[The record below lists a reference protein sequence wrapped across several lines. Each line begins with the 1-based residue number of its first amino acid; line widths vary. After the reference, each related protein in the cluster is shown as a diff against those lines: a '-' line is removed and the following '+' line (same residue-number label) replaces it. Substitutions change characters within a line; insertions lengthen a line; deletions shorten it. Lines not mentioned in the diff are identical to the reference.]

1 MSNRRELLSFL
12 VSGIVLAAL
21 LAVCFWLTSLD
32 FGDFRPEDSTV
43 TFVLWAMSTC
53 IVIGTL
59 ALAFVVFRHL
69 LKLYVER
76 RQNKPGSRIKTKL
89 VLGVVAVSIVP
100 VTLHVSFSI
109 VLLNR
114 NFDKWFSQP
123 TVDLLQG
130 AQSAF
135 RQANQELLAGL
146 RSDAARL
153 ASSPEAAT
161 AIRSGLAS
169 KDLADQLRQ
178 TRAHYLA
185 LAIPAGQGPPVEIR
199 ADEQSTP
206 ATLVALAAS
215 AVGSRSSGTADGWLY
230 ATVPVLAANGP
241 LGALTLG
248 RKIPEAILAEQ
259 AFMQAR
265 IEEWRELEGERPLIW
280 RAYMYILALISL
292 SMLFIALWLAL
303 FASKQIT
310 RPIEALV
317 TATGELASGHLHYR
331 VQTPATDELAGLVD
345 SFNRMSQA
353 LETKTGQLETIN
365 RDLADANAEIEERR
379 RFIDTILDSITPG
392 VVSVARDGA
401 ILKFNESASRIAA
414 PLSLASAQSLAE
426 LLEGA
431 DRTSFEHLFKTASR
445 TGVASRDF
453 EIERMGREKHLAIT
467 VSSLGSGEALRGFVV
482 VLEDTT
488 DLWRAQRSQ
497 AWQEVAQRLAHEIK
511 NPLTP
516 VALAAG
522 RIDRL
527 LERHEETAEP
537 EERKLLRERLAE
549 STRTIQRE
557 VQSLKTLVDHFSD
570 LARFPSVRPETVDLN
585 SAVRDAVRVFDGRL
599 SGIELLV
606 EADARAPLARLD
618 PDPFKRVLV
627 NLIDNAAEVVQ
638 DCWVKEIVVSTR
650 SLPESGTV
658 EITVADSGPGISS
671 EDKEKLFLPYFS
683 TKDRGTGLGLPI
695 VRDIVRDHQG
705 KIRVEDNQPSG
716 ARFIIELPAAAKAP
730 ALQESAA

>member
-1 MSNRRELLSFL
+1 MSKRREWLSFL

-123 TVDLLQG
+123 TVDLLES

-153 ASSPEAAT
+153 ASAPEAAV

-169 KDLADQLRQ
+169 QDLADQLRQ

-185 LAIPAGQGPPVEIR
+185 LTVPDGQGPPIEIR
-199 ADEQSTP
+199 ADENSAP
-206 ATLVALAAS
+206 ATLGALAA
-215 AVGSRSSGTADGWLY
+215 AAGRSSGTADGWLY

-259 AFMQAR
+259 AFMRTR
-265 IEEWRELEGERPLIW
+265 IEEWQELEGARPLIW
-280 RAYMYILALISL
+280 RSYMYILALISL

-331 VQTPATDELAGLVD
+331 VQTPATDELASLVD

-365 RDLADANAEIEERR
+365 RDLADANTEIEERR

-414 PLSLASAQSLAE
+414 PLSLASAESLAE
-426 LLEGA
+426 LLEGT
-431 DRTSFEHLFKTASR
+431 DRTAFEHLFKTASR

-453 EIERMGREKHLAIT
+453 EIKRMGREKHLGIT
-467 VSSLGSGEALRGFVV
+467 VSSLGSGEALHGFVV

-488 DLWRAQRSQ
+488 ELWRAQRSQ

-527 LERHEETAEP
+527 LERHEETSET

-599 SGIELLV
+599 SGIELTV
-606 EADARAPLARLD
+606 EADARGPLARLD

-650 SLPESGTV
+650 SLPESRTV
-658 EITVADSGPGISS
+658 EITVADSGPGISP

-705 KIRVEDNQPSG
+705 QIRVEDNQPSG